1 MQIKDYASLAEFR
14 RLPRGG
20 FGKGPF
26 AILIAED
33 RVELASTLSHLM
45 QLGFRHVFI
54 AAPTGLD
61 ISPETEGHAPNTVSI
76 IRAQTRR
83 SDAAASLVNAL
94 IPLVPNEWIHYCY
107 NAEYFF
113 YPFCEDRTVGE
124 MAALIAE
131 ERRDCA
137 LTYVIDLY
145 AQDLNIAPN
154 AVNLDHAMLDSAGYF
169 ADARR
174 DETGRAK
181 DRQHDFF
188 GGLRWRFEEH
198 VPKERRRID
207 RIGFFRAKEGLQM
220 FEDHRL
226 SDEEMN
232 TFACQ
237 WHHSITATICSFRV
251 AKALRSNAGSRYD
264 IGDFRWHRSKRFQ
277 WSSQQLMDLGLME
290 PGQWF

>member
-83 SDAAASLVNAL
+83 ADAAASLVNAL
-94 IPLVPNEWIHYCY
+94 IPLVPNEWVHYCY

-124 MAALIAE
+124 MAAFIAE

-137 LTYVIDLY
+137 LTYVIDLF

-181 DRQHDFF
+181 DRQHDFLAVYA
-188 GGLRWRFEEH
+188 G
-198 VPKERRRID
+198 
-207 RIGFFRAKEGLQM
+207 
-220 FEDHRL
+220 
-226 SDEEMN
+226 
-232 TFACQ
+232 
-237 WHHSITATICSFRV
+237 
-251 AKALRSNAGSRYD
+251 ALRNMFPKNGGALIGSGSFGRRK
-264 IGDFRWHRSKRFQ
+264 GCKCSKIIASVTRK
-277 WSSQQLMDLGLME
+277 
-290 PGQWF
+290 